1 MKAHEAAGLEIARW
15 LGARTEV
22 SEILHPALSS
32 SPDHALWQ
40 RDFSGSNGLFG
51 VVLNPVPEGGME
63 RFLGAM
69 HLFAMGF
76 SWGGFES
83 LIIPCD
89 EQLRRM
95 KGSWTEKRPGPLLRV
110 HVGLEATSD
119 LVADL
124 EAGFMAMS
132 GS

>member
-1 MKAHEAAGLEIARW
+1 
-15 LGARTEV
+15 
-22 SEILHPALSS
+22 
-32 SPDHALWQ
+32 
-40 RDFSGSNGLFG
+40 
-51 VVLNPVPEGGME
+51 ME

-69 HLFAMGF
+69 DLFAMGF

-89 EQLRRM
+89 EQLTRM
-95 KGSWTEKRPGPLLRV
+95 KGSWTDARAGPLLRV
-110 HVGLEATSD
+110 HVGLEAVSD

-124 EAGFMAMS
+124 EAGFKAMA